1 MALRIQRPT
10 PPNEWLYEDRGENNR
25 YFTKVVLLGKH
36 AEPWAECTNEEK
48 EQWEHDHQPEQPEE
62 TQEAEVVNE

>member
-25 YFTKVVLLGKH
+25 YFTKVVFLGKH

-62 TQEAEVVNE
+62 TQEPEVVE

>member
-10 PPNEWLYEDRGENNR
+10 PPNEWLYEDRGENER
-25 YFTKVVLLGKH
+25 YFTTIVYLGAH

-48 EQWEHDHQPEQPEE
+48 EEWEREHQPEVEPENSE
-62 TQEAEVVNE
+62 QQ

>member
-10 PPNEWLYEDRGENNR
+10 PPNEWLYEDRGADNR
-25 YFTKVVLLGKH
+25 YFTTIVYLGKN

-48 EQWEHDHQPEQPEE
+48 EQWEREHPQPEPEP
-62 TQEAEVVNE
+62 NE